1 MLPLTLSPGSGQMP
15 RRSSGRPMHWALLI
29 LTFPGPS
36 ETHSLFDPLSPHT
49 SRTPRSPGSSCSSG
63 HLHSSGGPFIP
74 LLLVPL
80 YPPGLNVEHATF
92 ISLLLVPLYLPG
104 LNVEHARTL
113 STCVP
118 CSGDLMW
125 LWVSCR
131 CGLPSLHPTGASRLN
146 SRHIHPLACATC
158 SLGEVQ
164 GIYTYHV

>member
-80 YPPGLNVEHATF
+80 YPPGLNVEHA
-92 ISLLLVPLYLPG
+92 
-104 LNVEHARTL
+104 RTL